1 MYTQL
6 SIDKEEIASKN
17 LKMFTTAN
25 LQRNANQRAS
35 ISLHSKCQ
43 PPRKQITAM
52 LRRIEMMLIETKIRI
67 LLVGKSTHPTNIK
80 ITIEFSQGTI
90 NSPTTFS
97 YSFKTPSQSI
107 TETLF

>member
-1 MYTQL
+1 
-6 SIDKEEIASKN
+6 
-17 LKMFTTAN
+17 
-25 LQRNANQRAS
+25 
-35 ISLHSKCQ
+35 
-43 PPRKQITAM
+43 
-52 LRRIEMMLIETKIRI
+52 MMLIETKIRI